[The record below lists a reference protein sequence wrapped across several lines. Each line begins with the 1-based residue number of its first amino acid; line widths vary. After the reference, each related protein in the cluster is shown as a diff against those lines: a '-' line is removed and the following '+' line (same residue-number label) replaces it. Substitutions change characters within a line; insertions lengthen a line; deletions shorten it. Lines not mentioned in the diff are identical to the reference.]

1 MDLKELDNVA
11 RQQDNRAKKHQK
23 VFDENPGTLI
33 IFYEDGLGVT
43 KSLEEFEMDAVR

>member
-11 RQQDNRAKKHQK
+11 KQQDARARKHQK
-23 VFDENPGTLI
+23 VFDENPGTII

-43 KSLEEFEMDAVR
+43 KDLEEFSYE